1 MPKPRDYKP
10 IEFRQL
16 CMVAKMILQQAPA
29 IDDAEWKARTRDHL
43 QRLGFDEPASDTLSR
58 AMTQVEQALKSTIG
72 QRLTIPAPA
81 PEQPAAPPAPEPTGR
96 THNPAGWDIVT
107 RMMGSLRKVS
117 PVLEN
122 SSPRPVAREVLGL
135 TEVDALNEFWRQVRD
150 GGDKLVLLRAFAEV
164 ALVRPAGWDYL
175 EIRSA
180 FQRLRF
186 GQEGCFVCY
195 FSETQRHH
203 IIQIQHGGSN
213 YVRNFVPICSRC
225 HEEIHPWIAKG
236 KPRVSG
242 WTQLNEIEA
251 VMPSEGKRLA

>member
-1 MPKPRDYKP
+1 MRKPRDYKP

-16 CMVAKMILQQAPA
+16 CMVVKMILQQAPE

-43 QRLGFDEPASDTLSR
+43 QRLGFDEPASDILSR

-81 PEQPAAPPAPEPTGR
+81 PETPIAPPAPEPTGR

-117 PVLEN
+117 PVLE
-122 SSPRPVAREVLGL
+122 STSPRPVAREILGL
-135 TEVDALNEFWRQVRD
+135 TEVDALNEFWRQVRE

-164 ALVRPAGWDYL
+164 ALVRPAGWDYQ
-175 EIRSA
+175 EVRSA

-225 HEEIHPWIAKG
+225 HEEIHPWLAKP
-236 KPRVSG
+236 KTRVSG

-251 VMPSEGKRLA
+251 AYPSEGKKLA